1 MSDITVSELERLQAI
16 ANETDVALAMDEDA
30 FRAFYERTCVA
41 LWGYLSRISG
51 DRQLADDLLQEAYY
65 RLLRAGER
73 FESEAHRRNYLY
85 RIATNLVRDSRR
97 KNRPVQDESV
107 ELAALP
113 ADPSPLADADRL
125 ADMRRAMRK
134 LRPRE
139 RALLW
144 LAYAHG
150 STHVEIA
157 QVLGVK
163 TGSVKQ
169 LLFRARRRMAALLR
183 GDCDRSGA
191 GL

>member
-1 MSDITVSELERLQAI
+1 MSEITLSELERLQGI

-73 FESEAHRRNYLY
+73 FESDAHRRNYLY

-97 KNRPVQDESV
+97 KHRPVQADSV

-157 QVLGVK
+157 QILGVK

-183 GDCDRSGA
+183 GDHHRSGA

>member
-1 MSDITVSELERLQAI
+1 MSDITLSELERLEAI

-30 FRAFYERTCVA
+30 FRAFYDRTCTA

-97 KNRPVQDESV
+97 KIRPVRDEGV
-107 ELAALP
+107 ELASLP
-113 ADPSPLADADRL
+113 ADQGDTADPDRL
-125 ADMRRAMRK
+125 ADVRRALRK

-150 STHVEIA
+150 STHGEIA
-157 QVLGVK
+157 QVLGLK

-169 LLFRARRRMAALLR
+169 LLFRARRRMAALLK
-183 GDCDRSGA
+183 GSQDKSGVQS
-191 GL
+191 

>member
-1 MSDITVSELERLQAI
+1 MSDITLSELERLEAI

-30 FRAFYERTCVA
+30 FRAFYDRTCTA

-97 KNRPVQDESV
+97 KIRPLRDEDV
-107 ELAALP
+107 ELASLP
-113 ADPSPLADADRL
+113 ADQGGTADPDRL
-125 ADMRRAMRK
+125 ADVRRALRK

-150 STHVEIA
+150 STHGEIA
-157 QVLGVK
+157 QVLGLK

-169 LLFRARRRMAALLR
+169 LLFRARRRMAALLK
-183 GDCDRSGA
+183 GSQDESGVQS
-191 GL
+191 